1 MVVLEG
7 NLRKDR
13 GREEGEGGRE
23 GGQLSLKLSSLSGV
37 VVLVTEMDNTNRG
50 STGPA
55 REVSQGRN
63 KGKRQNGKMGLLV
76 TLVPPKLQM

>member
-37 VVLVTEMDNTNRG
+37 VVLVTEMDNTN
-50 STGPA
+50 
-55 REVSQGRN
+55 
-63 KGKRQNGKMGLLV
+63 
-76 TLVPPKLQM
+76 